1 MLLTDLELNSK
12 MFITWQY
19 LVSATEIQ
27 FITKDTIVWFIFLK
41 AFIIFQFFNQ
51 VGLTFTYQ
59 TDIKIKQVIFITSG

>member
-27 FITKDTIVWFIFLK
+27 FITKDTIVWFIFFK